1 MKWILNKNLNLPEKK
16 KKTNKTSYMLYYL
29 TNHIFKPILPHH
41 PLKFPDL
48 VLECPA
54 SRYRM

>member
-1 MKWILNKNLNLPEKK
+1 MDFEQKFKPTRKK
-16 KKTNKTSYMLYYL
+16 KQTNKTSYMLYYL